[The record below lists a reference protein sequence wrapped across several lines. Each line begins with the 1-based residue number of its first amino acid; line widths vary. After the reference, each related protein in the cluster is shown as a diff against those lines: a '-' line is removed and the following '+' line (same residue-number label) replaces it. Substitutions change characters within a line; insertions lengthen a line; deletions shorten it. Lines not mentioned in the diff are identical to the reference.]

1 MKNYKAD
8 LHIHTCLS
16 PCSEWE
22 MSPRRIAEACEGK
35 HIDII
40 AICDHNSAENA
51 GAVMRAGKEKGI
63 CVFPGIEVCSKEEVH
78 ILTIFENLELAT
90 GMQEHI
96 YSYLKGENNPE
107 LFGYQIVAL
116 ETDEVVCE
124 NPKMLIG
131 ATQLGIHEI
140 ITKAHSLNGICIAS
154 HVDRTTFGII
164 GQLGFIPPDLP
175 LDAIEISYQMTA
187 DEAKKKIKGIDK
199 LPVLKSSDAHSPEDI
214 GRSYTE
220 FLMAA
225 PSFEELNLAI
235 QGKGGR
241 KVQA

>member
-16 PCSEWE
+16 PCADWE
-22 MSPRRIAEACEGK
+22 MSPKRIAEVCEHK

-63 CVFPGIEVCSKEEVH
+63 CVLPGIEICSKEEVH
-78 ILTIFENLELAT
+78 ILTLFEELDQANI
-90 GMQEHI
+90 MQEYV
-96 YSYLKGENNPE
+96 YSHLKGENNPE
-107 LFGYQIVAL
+107 LFGYQVVAL

-131 ATQLGIHEI
+131 AAQVGIHDI
-140 ITKAHSLNGICIAS
+140 IDKAHTLKGICIAS
-154 HVDRTTFGII
+154 HVDRTTYGII

-175 LDAIEISYQMTA
+175 LDAIEISSQMTT
-187 DEAKKKIKGIDK
+187 DEAKGKIQGIEK
-199 LPVLKSSDAHSPEDI
+199 LPIIKSSDAHSPESI
-214 GRSYTE
+214 GRSYTK
-220 FLMAA
+220 FLMIA
-225 PSFEELNLAI
+225 PTFKELSLAI
-235 QGKGGR
+235 KGRDGR
-241 KVQA
+241 KVSA